1 MNREWNKTRKKH
13 RRSDRTWVNLQS
25 YSLSYRTTPA
35 SSRKSEISVLIQM
48 SNSIALLVVYYT
60 IMHSS
65 YITYLY
71 SSGGGH
77 LVWKFLPTSYFII
90 GFGSFKL
97 LNKILV
103 IRSLKTVC
111 NFCYLTK
118 YERFRHFFYFIEIAR
133 FWWVLAKKCKKL
145 FLFIIKFTTKVDLT
159 GVSKINSSFANGRQ
173 SWKTF
178 CSCRRAA
185 PPWRGWRSTLSPKS
199 NKHAHDIITSKWC
212 FLFVREAFRRISA
225 TESPKIRDWEDETSG
240 QWCYCHAVNHSTK
253 MFSV

>member
-159 GVSKINSSFANGRQ
+159 GVSKIRLIVHLQMAAKVEKRSARADAPRRRGGGDARL
-173 SWKTF
+173 
-178 CSCRRAA
+178 CRRNQINM
-185 PPWRGWRSTLSPKS
+185 LM
-199 NKHAHDIITSKWC
+199 TS
-212 FLFVREAFRRISA
+212 
-225 TESPKIRDWEDETSG
+225 
-240 QWCYCHAVNHSTK
+240 
-253 MFSV
+253 